1 MPKSNHIS
9 ENSTIGKKYKKTI
22 KKMQDDA
29 PKRDKYDIGRQQVE
43 VVDKKGKV
51 KKIEALRIDIED
63 WMINLKRQ
71 LMDFLYEH
79 KRKHKRILRLKTPAG
94 YYQLFSPEQL
104 LKEIENETVLGK
116 RVLTEVKSKQDLLD
130 LLP

>member
-1 MPKSNHIS
+1 
-9 ENSTIGKKYKKTI
+9 
-22 KKMQDDA
+22 
-29 PKRDKYDIGRQQVE
+29 
-43 VVDKKGKV
+43 
-51 KKIEALRIDIED
+51 
-63 WMINLKRQ
+63 
-71 LMDFLYEH
+71 MDFLYEH